1 MRRTKLIVST
11 VLVGLALG
19 ACSAGGDDDTAADS
33 EPESA
38 QFNDDSGDAGPADED
53 TDEGAGDA
61 PAEEAGDEPA
71 AGEDDSGGADV
82 ATVDDT
88 SIQSALNDRHV
99 IYFIDLFIE
108 TESIERATQQAVA
121 LAQTSGG
128 FVANES
134 SFGNES
140 ATLTLRV
147 PVAEHA
153 SIVTRLED
161 LGTVIE
167 RSRDAQDVTSEVVDV
182 DSRIN
187 SQQRSIA
194 RIRELLDA
202 ATDIGDVVSIESE
215 LARREANLDSLLS
228 RQAELG
234 SLTTLATITVT
245 FQQIGE
251 GPNPADDD
259 DPTFISGLE
268 GGWNAFTS
276 GVTYVGAGLGA
287 VLPFLGAAIVIA
299 APFLLLRRRNNVV
312 GAKLEE

>member
-11 VLVGLALG
+11 TLIGLALG
-19 ACSAGGDDDTAADS
+19 ACSAGGGDDADSAEAEPAQFPADDT
-33 EPESA
+33 
-38 QFNDDSGDAGPADED
+38 DDGAFDEEETGGDAAE
-53 TDEGAGDA
+53 EE
-61 PAEEAGDEPA
+61 PAEDPA

-99 IYFIDLFIE
+99 IYYVDLYVE
-108 TESIERATQQAVA
+108 TENIERATQQAVA
-121 LAQTSGG
+121 LAETSGG

-153 SIVTRLED
+153 SIVTRLES
-161 LGTVIE
+161 LGTVRE
-167 RSRDAQDVTSEVVDV
+167 RSREAQDVTSEVVDV

-194 RIRELLDA
+194 RIRDLLDA
-202 ATDIGDVVSIESE
+202 ASDLRDVVSIESE

-228 RQAELG
+228 RQAELS

-251 GPNPADDD
+251 GPDPDDGE
-259 DPTFISGLE
+259 DPTFLSGLE

-287 VLPFLGAAIVIA
+287 VLPFLGAAIVIS
-299 APFLLLRRRNNVV
+299 APFLLLRRRNNVAS
-312 GAKLEE
+312 AKLEE